1 MSGKKTLTIKNQKI
15 HLLKNPF
22 DFKNDPEYLR
32 AKERA
37 LEVLKEAPLP
47 DAVLKRLVN
56 PK

>member
-15 HLLKNPF
+15 RLLKNPF